1 MSSTQIEY
9 DFEYDTGRAIPR
21 DSNGWQEFA
30 NARKNNMVRWIDN
43 ALVQNDDSAFF
54 NISYA
59 KQKTLQE
66 QHPSLAEAWKTYLT
80 LLQVTNE

>member
-21 DSNGWQEFA
+21 DSNGWQQFA
-30 NARKNNMVRWIDN
+30 DAHKNNMVRWIDN
-43 ALVQNDDSAFF
+43 ALVQADDSAFF
-54 NISYA
+54 NISYS
-59 KQKTLQE
+59 KQKQLQS
-66 QHPSLAEAWKTYLT
+66 QHPSLQEAWKTYLT